1 MSEPMPVSVPLPLS
15 SQHELRKQRLLEIET
30 IYKREIHDPIYIQI
44 SNFLQTMK
52 YNIIYIPIK
61 KNMLVIFN
69 IAHDRIIDI
78 IFKTIKIIFKQLFKQ
93 LLIHDKTIE
102 ITGQHNTYFV
112 NGINEIINCM
122 NTNYGCIYCTQV
134 KITMITIND

>member
-1 MSEPMPVSVPLPLS
+1 MSEPMPVPVPVPLS

-78 IFKTIKIIFKQLFKQ
+78 IFKTINIIFKQLFTQ

-112 NGINEIINCM
+112 NGINENINCM

-134 KITMITIND
+134 KITMITINN

>member
-1 MSEPMPVSVPLPLS
+1 MSELMPLS

-44 SNFLQTMK
+44 TKFLQDRK
-52 YNIIYIPIK
+52 FDIIYIPIK

-112 NGINEIINCM
+112 NGINENINCM
-122 NTNYGCIYCTQV
+122 NTNHGCIYCTQV
-134 KITMITIND
+134 QITMITINN